1 MKGGLCVFGFSTVTS
16 PDFLFIFIAVVIGLV
31 LHEFAHAAVAVALGD
46 DTPRRQ
52 GRFTLNPLSHISV
65 IGLILVFVAPLGYAR
80 AVQVM
85 PSNFKRPR
93 LAMALIA
100 VAGPI
105 TNLIIAVVAL
115 LGIRY
120 LTLSD
125 SSFMMRLLNQMALV
139 NCNLFVFNLI
149 PIPPLDGSRIA
160 AAFLRGRAWTFY
172 SNFDR
177 MGQYIVVL
185 LVLFGSTTILYPLFD
200 HTMSWLAGCFQLEYT
215 TI

>member
-1 MKGGLCVFGFSTVTS
+1 VFGFSTVTS
-16 PDFLFIFIAVVIGLV
+16 PDFIFILIAVVIGLV
-31 LHEFAHAAVAVALGD
+31 LHEFAHAAAAVALGD

-52 GRFTLNPLSHISV
+52 GRFTLNPLSHISA

-85 PSNFKRPR
+85 SSKFKRPR
-93 LAMALIA
+93 LAMPLIA
-100 VAGPI
+100 LAGPV
-105 TNLIIAVVAL
+105 TNLVIAIVAL

-120 LTLSD
+120 LNLSD
-125 SSFMMRLLNQMALV
+125 TSFMMRLLNQMALV

-149 PIPPLDGSRIA
+149 PIPPLDGSRIV

-172 SNFDR
+172 TNFDR
-177 MGQYIVVL
+177 MGQYVVVL
-185 LVLFGSTTILYPLFD
+185 LVILGSSSILYPLFD
-200 HTMSWLAGCFQLEYT
+200 HTMTWLAGCFQLEYT